1 MQAPVSSQA
10 VAPQT
15 ASVVLH
21 AAVQQFPVPVVP
33 QTLEVQE
40 SFSVQAVPSLSTATH
55 APAEHQK
62 PLAQSVAV
70 VQVVLQLMPSA
81 AQPKLPA
88 QAIDVPAAQAP
99 VASQRLPV
107 NMPPLQTV
115 VPQAVPTWYMQ
126 APELSQPE
134 APQVVSLVE
143 QRLVQQFPVPAM
155 PQTSLSH
162 CVLAVQAEP
171 GERPL
176 VPPVVVAPVVP
187 PVAAPVVP
195 TPPVVP
201 IPVVPPSEV
210 VDELQPVAKNPPTPT
225 ATKAAMNTRMRYPFR
240 KGT

>member
-1 MQAPVSSQA
+1 MQAPVVSQA
-10 VAPQT
+10 VAPQV

-40 SFSVQAVPSLSTATH
+40 SFSVQAVPSLSTATQ

-88 QAIDVPAAQAP
+88 QAIEVPAAQAP

-115 VPQAVPTWYMQ
+115 VPQTVPTWYMQ

-143 QRLVQQFPVPAM
+143 QTVLQQFPVPAM

-176 VPPVVVAPVVP
+176 VPPVVVVPEVPPVVATPVVP
-187 PVAAPVVP
+187 V
-195 TPPVVP
+195 PPVVP

-210 VDELQPVAKNPPTPT
+210 VDELQPVAKNPTTPT
-225 ATKAAMNTRMRYPFR
+225 AKHAPTNARI
-240 KGT
+240 